1 MFFHSE
7 KKYIYLLVLFTFL
20 SGQTKNSGSYF
31 QSDNYVLGGFMNISD
46 GALDFECLANIQ
58 SDYGIYGN
66 IWLSQI
72 NYYSNTDILSNIS
85 FLTIVSVY
93 SSGSFPNLTL
103 NLLHNSCSPE
113 ATVSLK

>member
-46 GALDFECLANIQ
+46 GALDFILARN
-58 SDYGIYGN
+58 SK
-66 IWLSQI
+66 
-72 NYYSNTDILSNIS
+72 
-85 FLTIVSVY
+85 
-93 SSGSFPNLTL
+93 SSAP
-103 NLLHNSCSPE
+103 
-113 ATVSLK
+113 SLMFIKPPKT